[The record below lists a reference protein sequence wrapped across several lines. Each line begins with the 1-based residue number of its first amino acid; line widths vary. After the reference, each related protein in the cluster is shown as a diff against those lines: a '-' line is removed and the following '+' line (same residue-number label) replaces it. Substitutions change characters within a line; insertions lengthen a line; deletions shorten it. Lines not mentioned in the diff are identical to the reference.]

1 MEPNNRLI
9 LLGQM
14 RDLWR
19 TKTVHRKHDVVNLM
33 YCTTSPEVSELLLCS
48 VLGNMLTLTECP
60 DLSGDGPALCEGRG
74 QASVCSRF
82 VTSKHIFKVSKF
94 FLFVRSILTS
104 IFQELVR

>member
-1 MEPNNRLI
+1 MEPNNGLI

-19 TKTVHRKHDVVNLM
+19 TKTVHRKPDVVNLKY
-33 YCTTSPEVSELLLCS
+33 YCTITPEVSELLLCS
-48 VLGNMLTLTECP
+48 VLTEWP

-74 QASVCSRF
+74 LASVCSRF